1 MVSYVKIE
9 TVEGSNI
16 IEGYIEFEVKVNSI
30 KLDLENAIKV
40 TIVK

>member
-16 IEGYIEFEVKVNSI
+16 TEGYIEFEVKVNSI